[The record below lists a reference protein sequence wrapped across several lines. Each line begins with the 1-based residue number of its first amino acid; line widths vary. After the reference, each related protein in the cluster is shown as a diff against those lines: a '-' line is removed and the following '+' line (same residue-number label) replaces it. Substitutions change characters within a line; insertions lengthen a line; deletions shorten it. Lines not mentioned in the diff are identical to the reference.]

1 MVDGLVRAKRPYR
14 ALRVLER
21 SLKSGKMPAELYER
35 FYNIGLASGWYWEG
49 FRAIHK
55 AIEMEPETGRRREGL
70 ARLYLNLRDFEAA
83 LNVLNPVL
91 EKAGTVRSDAHYLH
105 AEILRELEQR
115 AEAVEAVNQGLSHDQ
130 RTPKT
135 LMRAARYQVQ
145 LGGLAD
151 ALAYAKE
158 AIDLDA
164 NHAPA
169 LRMLADFSLWNGDCE
184 QAEVYASALDAIP
197 GEEKNAARIY
207 ATCSVLREDWE
218 AALTK
223 LDALIDA
230 DPQDSIALILRG
242 EAKRAL
248 RQYDSA
254 VTDIDMGIIHANGY
268 TLQANISRLMT
279 ITEQQDQMCGRIA
292 KDAYEEILRLA
303 KPILPNPEEDVL
315 CSGAPQEVRRLI
327 THTFECFQGTEP
339 QYDLYPTR

>member
-1 MVDGLVRAKRPYR
+1 MMSGWTCSDLNPSCHKPLSPPTSKDWMTDLSGKPLQTLLREGLGLLKKKDLPGAQARFHDAVESYPEDPTARLLYGVALTRQKGAVSDGVSHLEAAATLSPESPTVIKKVVDGLVRAKRPYR

-184 QAEVYASALDAIP
+184 QAEVYASALDAIL
-197 GEEKNAARIY
+197 GEEKMR
-207 ATCSVLREDWE
+207 L
-218 AALTK
+218 
-223 LDALIDA
+223 
-230 DPQDSIALILRG
+230 
-242 EAKRAL
+242 
-248 RQYDSA
+248 
-254 VTDIDMGIIHANGY
+254 GY
-268 TLQANISRLMT
+268 TRPALYFGRTGRPLSRSSM
-279 ITEQQDQMCGRIA
+279 
-292 KDAYEEILRLA
+292 
-303 KPILPNPEEDVL
+303 P
-315 CSGAPQEVRRLI
+315 
-327 THTFECFQGTEP
+327 
-339 QYDLYPTR
+339 